1 MRIVTTIVSTPP
13 AIGAADRSLVRQIFE
28 HLREAIIGGDIP
40 PGSKLV
46 EQRLAD
52 ELKVSR
58 VPLRGAI
65 PLLEAEGLVQSFPR
79 RGTFVATLT
88 VADVHDLFDVRE
100 TLEVLA
106 ARRAA
111 ERVDEVDVMLIGAA
125 KEALA
130 HNRAAV
136 QAGEPARIAAT
147 SAEFHRVIVEMS
159 GNQLLPAAMR
169 PINSRVEWLFRITVG
184 MDQRAASD
192 DHGALL
198 KAILKGEVE
207 RAGTIAREHIVGS
220 RGPSVEIMSSLLAA
234 DGRHLMPT
242 PAIPRT

>member
-1 MRIVTTIVSTPP
+1 VSTPP
-13 AIGAADRSLVRQIFE
+13 AIGLADRSLVVQTFE
-28 HLREAIIGGDIP
+28 HLRTAILTGQIP
-40 PGSKLV
+40 PGTKLV

-65 PLLEAEGLVQSFPR
+65 PLLEAEGLVRTVPR

-100 TLEVLA
+100 SLETLA

-111 ERVDEVDVMLIGAA
+111 ERVDDVDVLLLGAA

-136 QAGEPARIAAT
+136 RAGDPAAIAAT

-169 PINSRVEWLFRITVG
+169 PINSRVEWLFRMTVG
-184 MDQRAASD
+184 MDQRAACD
-192 DHGALL
+192 EHEALL
-198 KAILKGEVE
+198 RAILKGDAEQ
-207 RAGTIAREHIVGS
+207 AATIARDHIARS
-220 RGPSVEIMSSLLAA
+220 RKPSVEIMSSVLTETGSA
-234 DGRHLMPT
+234 DPHLT
-242 PAIPRT
+242 PVIPRT

>member
-1 MRIVTTIVSTPP
+1 VSTPP
-13 AIGAADRSLVRQIFE
+13 AIGAADRSLVVQTFE
-28 HLREAIIGGDIP
+28 HLRAAIINGDIP
-40 PGSKLV
+40 PGTKLV

-52 ELKVSR
+52 QLKVSR

-65 PLLEAEGLVQSFPR
+65 PLLESEGLVRTVPR

-100 TLEVLA
+100 TLETLA

-111 ERVDEVDVMLIGAA
+111 ERVDDVDVLLIGAA

-136 QAGEPARIAAT
+136 KAGEATAIAAT

-184 MDQRAASD
+184 MDQGVACD
-192 DHGALL
+192 EHGALL
-198 KAILKGEVE
+198 RAILKGEAE
-207 RAGTIAREHIVGS
+207 LAGTIARDHIARS
-220 RGPSVEIMSSLLAA
+220 RKPSVEILSTVLAQDEA
-234 DGRHLMPT
+234 GHAAQDGV
-242 PAIPRT
+242 I